1 MYYTNYYWG
10 MSFIWWI
17 AWVIMLIWIFA
28 VPYSI
33 PGQRNAKNT
42 PLDLL
47 QKRYAAGQ
55 IDFTEYNK
63 KKKILEEG

>member
-1 MYYTNYYWG
+1 MHYTNYYWG

-28 VPYSI
+28 VPYNI
-33 PGQRNAKNT
+33 PGQRNAKST

-55 IDFTEYNK
+55 IDLTEYNEK
-63 KKKILEEG
+63 KEILEQR